1 MSLPNLGAFL
11 PQDRDILTNIIE
23 KAQSLL
29 PALRHQYAQAQAQL
43 ERERIDIDE
52 IENSDPSYV
61 EELKITIEE
70 QKYVPS
76 FYTF

>member
-29 PALRHQYAQAQAQL
+29 PALRHQHAQAQAQL